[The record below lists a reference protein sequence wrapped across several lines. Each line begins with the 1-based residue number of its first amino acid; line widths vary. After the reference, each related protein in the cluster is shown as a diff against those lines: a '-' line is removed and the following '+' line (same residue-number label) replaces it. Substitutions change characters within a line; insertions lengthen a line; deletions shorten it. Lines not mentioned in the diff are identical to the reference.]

1 MKPHSDPEAYYRHL
15 SRLMITTVIIVSLI
29 PMLLVGGV
37 IYHQFHFSYKEKVYA
52 HLGELI
58 RKHKQNIDA
67 FLKEKLGDIR
77 FLASTCG
84 IDDLTRKAVLEER
97 LDGLREE
104 YGTIFEDLGVVDA
117 QGRQVAYAGPF
128 KLDDADYGEAD
139 WFKKAIGSP
148 HFISDVFMGLRGYP
162 HFIVAARYT
171 VDGSPWL
178 LRATINF
185 TAFNSLVENIRIEE
199 MGGRGGKSLF
209 VGAFLKDDD
218 WLMVYQQK
226 SSDAFSDL
234 HQAQGLAILM
244 AFLGALGIVSTA
256 TIYTRQMIG
265 RISEADRDKELMNK
279 QVIETGKLASIG
291 QLAAGIAHEINN
303 PVAIM
308 VEEAGW
314 IEDLLEEE
322 EFHEGKN
329 LEEFQRALRQI
340 NTQGRRCKEITHKL
354 LSFARKTD
362 SRAQEVNVNELIRE
376 LVDLSSQRSRY
387 SNVTINTRLAP
398 NLPVLEASQTEV
410 QQVLLNLI
418 NNALDAMEKEG
429 GTLDIATRREKAH
442 LLIKVA
448 DSGPGIPAAN
458 LEAPEGSGRSL
469 PQGQAVSGRPGGAD
483 LAAPVR
489 RRSRAV
495 DFPLEWGT
503 ALFIFGGGISLG
515 LAMGYSG
522 AADYFA
528 YLFFPLVQGGGWLL
542 LFAGGGGPD
551 PAHRHSHGPIG
562 GGRPPGP
569 GPLPRDGHFLRHYL
583 LKPADFEELLGKLE
597 AARNRKVAQE
607 ERIRR
612 AEAKLMVRRSG
623 GLS

>member
-1 MKPHSDPEAYYRHL
+1 MKSHSDSDVYYRHL

-37 IYHQFHFSYKEKVYA
+37 IHHQFHFSYKEKVYA

-58 RKHKQNIDA
+58 RKHKQAIDA

-77 FLASTCG
+77 FLAATCG
-84 IDDLTRKAVLEER
+84 IEELSRKAVLERR

-104 YGTIFEDLGVVDA
+104 YGPIFEDLGVVDA

-128 KLDDADYGEAD
+128 RLDGAHYGEAE
-139 WFKKAIGSP
+139 WFKKAIQSS

-162 HFIVAARYT
+162 HFIVAARYM

-185 TAFNSLVENIRIEE
+185 TTFNALVENIRIGRTGFAYILNRDGAFQTEPAFRTKLSQAEYAQFFIRRADMPDQDGITIHEE
-199 MGGRGGKSLF
+199 MGGRGGKSVI
-209 VGAFLKDDD
+209 VGAFMKEGD

-226 SSDAFSDL
+226 SDDAFSDL
-234 HQAQGLAILM
+234 HQAQGMAVLM
-244 AFLGALGIVSTA
+244 AFLGALGIVGTA

-265 RISEADRDKELMNK
+265 RISQADRDKELMNK
-279 QVIETGKLASIG
+279 QVIETGKLASVG

-314 IEDLLEEE
+314 IEDLLTEE
-322 EFHEGKN
+322 EFREGEN
-329 LEEFQRALRQI
+329 LEEFRRALRQI

-362 SRAQEVNVNELIRE
+362 SRAQEVDVNDLIRE

-387 SNVTINTRLAP
+387 SSVTIRTRLAS
-398 NLPVLEASQTEV
+398 NLPVLKASLTEL

-429 GTLDIATRREKAH
+429 GTLDIVTKREKDG
-442 LLIKVA
+442 LLIRVA
-448 DSGPGIPAAN
+448 DTGPGIPPAN
-458 LEAPEGSGRSL
+458 LDRIFDPFFTTKSVGK
-469 PQGQAVSGRPGGAD
+469 
-483 LAAPVR
+483 
-489 RRSRAV
+489 
-495 DFPLEWGT
+495 GT
-503 ALFIFGGGISLG
+503 GLG
-515 LAMGYSG
+515 LSICYGIVKKMNGEITVESAVGEG
-522 AADYFA
+522 A
-528 YLFFPLVQGGGWLL
+528 
-542 LFAGGGGPD
+542 
-551 PAHRHSHGPIG
+551 R
-562 GGRPPGP
+562 
-569 GPLPRDGHFLRHYL
+569 
-583 LKPADFEELLGKLE
+583 FEI
-597 AARNRKVAQE
+597 
-607 ERIRR
+607 RIP
-612 AEAKLMVRRSG
+612 V
-623 GLS
+623 

>member
-1 MKPHSDPEAYYRHL
+1 MKPHSDPDAYYKHL

-37 IYHQFHFSYKEKVYA
+37 IYHQFHYSYKEKVYA

-58 RKHKQNIDA
+58 RKHKQAIDA

-77 FLASTCG
+77 FLAATCG
-84 IDDLTRKAVLEER
+84 IEDLSRKSVLERR

-128 KLDDADYGEAD
+128 RLDGAHYGEAD
-139 WFKKAIGSP
+139 WFKKAIQSP

-185 TAFNSLVENIRIEE
+185 TTFNALVENIRIGRTGFAYILNRDGAFQTEPAFRTKLSQAEYAQFFIRRADMPDQDGITIHEE
-199 MGGRGGKSLF
+199 MGGRGGKSVI
-209 VGAFLKDDD
+209 VGAFMKEGD

-226 SSDAFSDL
+226 SDDAFSDL
-234 HQAQGLAILM
+234 HQAQGMAVLM
-244 AFLGALGIVSTA
+244 AFLGALGIVGTA
-256 TIYTRQMIG
+256 TLYTRQMIG
-265 RISEADRDKELMNK
+265 RISQADRDKELMNK

-314 IEDLLEEE
+314 IEDLLAEEDFKE
-322 EFHEGKN
+322 GENLDEFR
-329 LEEFQRALRQI
+329 RALRQI

-362 SRAQEVNVNELIRE
+362 SRVQEVDVNELIRE

-387 SNVTINTRLAP
+387 SGVTIRTRLAP
-398 NLPVLEASQTEV
+398 NLPVLKASMTEL

-418 NNALDAMEKEG
+418 NNALDAMEREG
-429 GTLDIATRREKAH
+429 GVLEIITERETDH
-442 LLIKVA
+442 LLVRVA
-448 DSGPGIPAAN
+448 DTGPGIPGPN
-458 LEAPEGSGRSL
+458 LDRIFEPFFTTKSVGK
-469 PQGQAVSGRPGGAD
+469 
-483 LAAPVR
+483 
-489 RRSRAV
+489 
-495 DFPLEWGT
+495 GT
-503 ALFIFGGGISLG
+503 GLG
-515 LAMGYSG
+515 LSICYGIVKKMNGEITAESAAGEG
-522 AADYFA
+522 ARFEVRI
-528 YLFFPLVQGGGWLL
+528 PL
-542 LFAGGGGPD
+542 
-551 PAHRHSHGPIG
+551 
-562 GGRPPGP
+562 
-569 GPLPRDGHFLRHYL
+569 
-583 LKPADFEELLGKLE
+583 
-597 AARNRKVAQE
+597 
-607 ERIRR
+607 
-612 AEAKLMVRRSG
+612 
-623 GLS
+623 

>member
-1 MKPHSDPEAYYRHL
+1 MKPHSDPETYYRHL

-37 IYHQFHFSYKEKVYA
+37 IYYQFHVSYKEKVYD

-67 FLKEKLGDIR
+67 FLKEKLADIR

-84 IDDLTRKAVLEER
+84 IEELNRKAVLEER

-104 YGTIFEDLGVVDA
+104 YGTIFEDLGVVNA

-139 WFKKAIGSP
+139 WFKKAIGSS

-162 HFIVAARYT
+162 HFIVATRYT

-185 TAFNSLVENIRIEE
+185 TAFNSLVENIRIGRTGFAYILNRDGEFQTEPAFRTKLSREEYAQFFIRKASIPQQDGIHIHEE

-209 VGAFLKDDD
+209 VGAFLKDGD

-226 SSDAFSDL
+226 TSDAFSDL
-234 HQAQGLAILM
+234 HQAQGMAVLM

-265 RISEADRDKELMNK
+265 RIAQADRDKELMNK

-322 EFHEGKN
+322 EFKEGKN
-329 LEEFQRALRQI
+329 LDEFQRALRQI

-362 SRAQEVNVNELIRE
+362 SRAQEVNVNELIQE

-398 NLPVLEASQTEV
+398 NLPVLKASQTEV
-410 QQVLLNLI
+410 QQVLLNLM

-429 GTLDIATRREKAH
+429 GTLDIATRREKEH
-442 LLIKVA
+442 LLIKMA

-458 LEAPEGSGRSL
+458 LERIFEPFFTTKSVGK
-469 PQGQAVSGRPGGAD
+469 
-483 LAAPVR
+483 
-489 RRSRAV
+489 
-495 DFPLEWGT
+495 GT
-503 ALFIFGGGISLG
+503 GLG
-515 LAMGYSG
+515 LSICYGIVKKMGGEITVESAVG
-522 AADYFA
+522 KGTTFDVRI
-528 YLFFPLVQGGGWLL
+528 PM
-542 LFAGGGGPD
+542 
-551 PAHRHSHGPIG
+551 
-562 GGRPPGP
+562 
-569 GPLPRDGHFLRHYL
+569 
-583 LKPADFEELLGKLE
+583 EE
-597 AARNRKVAQE
+597 ASA
-607 ERIRR
+607 
-612 AEAKLMVRRSG
+612 
-623 GLS
+623 